1 MVEVLSGGS
10 VGSVGRGGGGG
21 GGGGHG
27 SDLVNSMSLCSGVL
41 LTLISTFHGIK
52 LIHQSTPP
60 MS

>member
-1 MVEVLSGGS
+1 MEVLSGGS
-10 VGSVGRGGGGG
+10 VGSVGRG